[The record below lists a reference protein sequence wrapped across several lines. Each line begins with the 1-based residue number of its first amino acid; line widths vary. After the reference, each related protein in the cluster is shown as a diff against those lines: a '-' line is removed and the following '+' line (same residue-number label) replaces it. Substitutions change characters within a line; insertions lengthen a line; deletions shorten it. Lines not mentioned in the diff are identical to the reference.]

1 MDLGLKGRKALV
13 CASTGGLGEAVVR
26 ALAAEGAHVMV
37 SGRRL
42 DRARAIADELNAT
55 GPGTATAV
63 ESDLSEADG
72 ARRLH
77 DAALDKLGG
86 VDVLVL
92 NGPGPKPSSA
102 DAASWPDAERALEL
116 LVRPQLEL
124 IQATLPGMRERRWG
138 RILAVG
144 SSGVVSPLPNLA
156 MSNLGRSAL
165 AAYLK
170 TLANEVAADGVTV
183 NMLLPGRIATDRV
196 AQLDAAAAD
205 RQGRTQEE
213 VSAESRATIPA
224 RRYGDPTEFG
234 SVAAFLCSSLAS
246 YVTGTA
252 VRCDGGLVKN
262 L

>member
-1 MDLGLKGRKALV
+1 
-13 CASTGGLGEAVVR
+13 
-26 ALAAEGAHVMV
+26 
-37 SGRRL
+37 
-42 DRARAIADELNAT
+42 
-55 GPGTATAV
+55 
-63 ESDLSEADG
+63 
-72 ARRLH
+72 
-77 DAALDKLGG
+77 
-86 VDVLVL
+86 
-92 NGPGPKPSSA
+92 
-102 DAASWPDAERALEL
+102 
-116 LVRPQLEL
+116 
-124 IQATLPGMRERRWG
+124 MRERRWG

-205 RQGRTQEE
+205 RQGRTQVE